1 MSSPTKIEIPPAF
14 GDFGK
19 PYRYRVWYGGRGSS
33 KSWTVARVL
42 IALAV
47 SRPVRVL
54 CVREFQNSIND
65 SVKRLLADQ
74 IEALGL
80 TPWFKVQETS
90 ISSSAGAEFLFKGL
104 ARNIQGIKSTEG
116 VDICWVEEGQTV
128 SQASLDILI
137 PTIRKGGSELWF
149 TYNPEHDDDPMH
161 RLMRMLE
168 DEPSALVRK
177 VGWQDNPWFP
187 DELNAERQLLLRHDP
202 EAYEHVWEGECRTI
216 SEAVVFRNRVS
227 FDPFETPHDARFYF
241 GADWGFSQDPTALVR
256 AFIQDDVLHVD
267 HEAFGR
273 GVEMDELPALFDTV
287 PGSRDWPILADCA
300 RPETISYMANRHR
313 FRIMGADKWPGSVE
327 DGVERIKAF
336 KRIAIHPRC
345 QNIAKEFR
353 MYSYKVD
360 ARDSRIILPKL
371 EDKWNHG
378 IDALRYALSPLIQNR
393 RRMPKFTQ
401 QTVNRIARQ

>member
-1 MSSPTKIEIPPAF
+1 MTQTRIEIPPAF
-14 GDFGK
+14 GDFGH

-42 IALAV
+42 IALAA

-74 IEALGL
+74 IEGLGL
-80 TPWFKVQETS
+80 SQWFKVQETS
-90 ISSSAGAEFLFKGL
+90 ISSSCGSEFLFKGL

-128 SQASLDILI
+128 SQSSLDILI
-137 PTIRKGGSELWF
+137 PTIRKEGSEIWF

-168 DEPSALVRK
+168 NESNALVRK

-216 SEAVVFRNRVS
+216 SEAVVFRHRVS
-227 FDPFETPHDARFYF
+227 FDPFDTPHDARFYY

-256 AFIQDDVLHVD
+256 AFITDDVLYVD
-267 HEAFGR
+267 QEAFGY
-273 GVEMDELPALFDTV
+273 GVEMDELPRLFDTV

-300 RPETISYMANRHR
+300 RPETISYMANRHH
-313 FRIMGADKWPGSVE
+313 FRIMAAEKWPGSVE
-327 DGVERIKAF
+327 DGVERLKAF
-336 KRIAIHPRC
+336 RKIVIHPRC
-345 QNIAKEFR
+345 KNVAKEFR

-360 ARDSRIILPKL
+360 PRDSRIILPKL

-378 IDALRYALSPLIQNR
+378 IDALRYALAPLIQNR
-393 RRMPKFTQ
+393 RKMPSFANYRSQ
-401 QTVNRIARQ
+401 GRR

>member
-1 MSSPTKIEIPPAF
+1 MSQTRIEIPPAF
-14 GDFGK
+14 GDFGRG
-19 PYRYRVWYGGRGSS
+19 YRYRVWYGGRGSS
-33 KSWTVARVL
+33 KSWTVSRVL
-42 IALAV
+42 VAPAAT
-47 SRPVRVL
+47 RPIRVL

-65 SVKRLLADQ
+65 LVKRLLADQ

-90 ISSSAGAEFLFKGL
+90 ISSKAGAEFLFKGL

-128 SQASLDILI
+128 SQSSLDILI
-137 PTIRKGGSELWF
+137 PTIRKAGSELWF

-161 RLMRMLE
+161 RLMLMLQ
-168 DEPSALVRK
+168 DEGGALVRK

-187 DELNAERQLLLRHDP
+187 PELNAERQLLLRHDP

-216 SEAVVFRNRVS
+216 SEAVVFRHRVS
-227 FDPFETPHDARFYF
+227 FEEFETPDNARFYF
-241 GADWGFSQDPTALVR
+241 GADWGFSQDPTALIR
-256 AFIQDDVLHVD
+256 AFIDDDVLYVD
-267 HEAFGR
+267 QEAFGL
-273 GVEMDELPALFDTV
+273 GVEMDELPTLFDRV

-313 FRIMGADKWPGSVE
+313 FRIMPAEKWKGCVE
-327 DGVERIKAF
+327 DGIERIKAF
-336 KRIAIHPRC
+336 RKIVVHPRC
-345 QNIAKEFR
+345 EQIAKEFR

-360 ARDSRIILPKL
+360 PRDARLILPKL

-393 RRMPKFTQ
+393 RKAPDFSAFNALP
-401 QTVNRIARQ
+401 NRRR